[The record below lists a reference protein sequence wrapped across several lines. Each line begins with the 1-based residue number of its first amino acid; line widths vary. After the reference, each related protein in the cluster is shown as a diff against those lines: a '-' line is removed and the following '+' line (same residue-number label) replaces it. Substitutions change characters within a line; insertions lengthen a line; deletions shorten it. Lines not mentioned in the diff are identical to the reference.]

1 MALPVARRARVGAR
15 ALDLALASLYLV
27 LGGLLAYLV
36 LLDQGAAVTAI
47 LGATDSHRNYLTSSS
62 TTVATSQTLRALS
75 GCGSG

>member
-1 MALPVARRARVGAR
+1 MTDMALPVALRARVGAR

-47 LGATDSHRNYLTSSS
+47 LGATDSHRNSLHELFHDGRHL
-62 TTVATSQTLRALS
+62 ANAP
-75 GCGSG
+75 CH